1 MGVYLLLLKDVYKEE
16 SLGCDNG
23 REVKTEEKGLGGFA
37 NSILQTRNNG
47 EKIMISGIKVC
58 LQRQ

>member
-1 MGVYLLLLKDVYKEE
+1 MLLKDVCKEE

-23 REVKTEEKGLGGFA
+23 RELKTEENDLGGFP
-37 NSILQTRNNG
+37 NYILQTRNNE

>member
-1 MGVYLLLLKDVYKEE
+1 MGVYLVLLKDVCKEE

-23 REVKTEEKGLGGFA
+23 RELKTEENDLGGFP
-37 NSILQTRNNG
+37 NYILQTRNNE